1 MLISD
6 AAPDTIPASAE
17 EENRAL
23 RERVAIL
30 EQQLRHQEQR
40 LRHQQFVEQK
50 LQSKIEDL
58 LRRMFGPKSEK
69 LDPNQRE
76 LLFAQIEADQ
86 ALKAEVPPQ
95 AAPRH
100 AESLPPKRRGGG
112 RRPAPEHLPIE
123 RVEIDL
129 PDEQKAGLVR
139 IREQITEELDY
150 RPSQFFRR
158 HYVRFVYAHPQ
169 SEHAPVMAAL
179 PHRVLPQ
186 SGVGPGLLSHLLVSK
201 YVDHC
206 PLNRNEQIAAR
217 VGVDLPRQKQCRW
230 VEEGALLLRTVYDRF
245 VDRIL
250 ASGYVQADETNVKVL
265 DPDRGGHAAQAYLWT
280 YLSPHQS
287 TIVFDFDLSRGRANL
302 ERFFPRDWSGIVQ
315 SDGYEVYDS
324 FLAGKPITHVGCM
337 AHLRRYVVEA
347 LEEGGELLAALML
360 DIGALYEIE
369 TQAREQRLD
378 FESRAQLRQERSV
391 PVLKRLRQNFE
402 RVREQA
408 LPQSRLGKAAT
419 YALNQ
424 WPKLI
429 RYADA
434 GMGHV
439 LMDNNSI
446 ERGIRPTKLGLKNWI
461 FIGHP
466 DAGWRSAVIYS
477 IVGTCKLLKVN
488 PQHYLEWVLPKLAAA
503 TANNIAGL
511 LPHDFAA
518 LNSS

>member
-1 MLISD
+1 MLGPSD
-6 AAPDTIPASAE
+6 TPDHIAALSVE
-17 EENRAL
+17 EENQAL
-23 RERVAIL
+23 KARVANL
-30 EQQLRHQEQR
+30 EQQLRHQK
-40 LRHQQFVEQK
+40 FVEQK
-50 LQSKIEDL
+50 LESKIEDL

-76 LLFAQIEADQ
+76 LLFAQIEADHC
-86 ALKAEVPPQ
+86 LKAEAPPQ
-95 AAPRH
+95 PAPH
-100 AESLPPKRRGGG
+100 KADSQPKKRRGGG

-129 PDEQKAGLVR
+129 PEEQKVGLVR

-158 HYVRFVYAHPQ
+158 HYVRFVYAHPH
-169 SEHAPVMAAL
+169 SEHAPVMAPL
-179 PHRVLPQ
+179 PPRVLAQ

-206 PLNRNEQIAAR
+206 PLNRFEQVAAR
-217 VGVDLPRQKQCRW
+217 VDVDLPRQKQCRW
-230 VEEGALLLRTVYDRF
+230 VEEGALLLRTVYDQF
-245 VDRIL
+245 IERIL

-280 YLSPHQS
+280 YLSPHQR
-287 TIVFDFDLSRGRANL
+287 TIVFDFDLSRGRGNL
-302 ERFFPRDWSGIVQ
+302 QRFFPQDWSGVVQ
-315 SDGYEVYDS
+315 SDGYEVYDR
-324 FLAGKPITHVGCM
+324 FLAHKPITHVGCM

-369 TQAREQRLD
+369 TQAREQKLD
-378 FESRAQLRQERSV
+378 FQARAQLRQERSV
-391 PVLKRLRQNFE
+391 PVLERLHQNFE
-402 RVREQA
+402 LARQQA
-408 LPQSRLGKAAT
+408 LPQSRLGRAAT

-424 WPKLI
+424 WTKLV

-434 GMGHV
+434 DMGHV
-439 LMDNNSI
+439 LIDNNSV
-446 ERGIRPTKLGLKNWI
+446 ERGIRPTKLGSKNWM

-503 TANNIAGL
+503 TANDTSGL
-511 LPHDFAA
+511 LPHDFAVI
-518 LNSS
+518 NSS